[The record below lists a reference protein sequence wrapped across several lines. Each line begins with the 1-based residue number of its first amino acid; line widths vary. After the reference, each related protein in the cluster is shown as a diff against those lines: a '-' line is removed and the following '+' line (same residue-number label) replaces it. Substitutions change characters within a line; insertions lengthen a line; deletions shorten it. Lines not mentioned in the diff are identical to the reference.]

1 MDKQILDCVGLPC
14 PQPVLRAKEALDRG
28 AGAVEVWVDNEA
40 SQSNLLRFARSQG
53 HEAVADAGGNGR
65 FRVTIRATGAPSSM
79 PVDSAQ
85 YACAMPMPSR
95 SRLVYVIAS
104 DSMGRGSD
112 QLGWALLQTYVQT
125 IKDVIPLPEKI
136 VLYNSGVKL
145 VTTAS
150 GALEALRSLQERGVV
165 ILACG
170 TCLDFFGLKSAI
182 AVGQISNMLEI
193 MTTMVEADKL
203 VSPF

>member
-1 MDKQILDCVGLPC
+1 
-14 PQPVLRAKEALDRG
+14 
-28 AGAVEVWVDNEA
+28 
-40 SQSNLLRFARSQG
+40 
-53 HEAVADAGGNGR
+53 
-65 FRVTIRATGAPSSM
+65 M

-125 IKDVIPLPEKI
+125 IKDVDPLPEKI